1 MSNISCILY
10 PPTLDYY
17 YLVQR
22 PQQLMKKFSELDVP
36 VYYINNPSPQSGVF
50 KGIERVNENFY
61 LFNNVDPLPF
71 LKNLNPVVYYTS
83 AAQTDMIRRYNPSLV
98 VFDSVDEP
106 SEEFEGWRP
115 YYDKAVRSADVVLA
129 TSDKLFELA
138 SAINPNVYLV
148 PNGCDYEYFSN
159 FIHGRPAE
167 IADLPGPIIGYI
179 GVVATWV
186 DVDLIAKVADSYPDY
201 SVVVVGPLYNVS
213 DVPRRPNLHWVGFK
227 PYEQLAAYVQ
237 SFSVGLVPFKA
248 TSMTEAVNPI
258 KMWEYMAAG
267 IPIVTT
273 NMPEA
278 KKYRDVVLASE
289 NHEEFIDNIYR
300 ALFEDPPEN
309 RAKRMAL
316 AQQNSWKVRAEQILA
331 IIREK
336 LAQKGIT
343 SANPIPDMS
352 STNLNS
358 LPEVTAGASAFY
370 TYTST
375 GATSYA
381 YAPNRTLKVGRKV
394 AFKFAAS
401 PIGRMV
407 LQNRNPS
414 IRIGRFAIN
423 RRGSSAPAGRLL
435 LQGRRPGNRPCNRPC
450 RASTVHVTGCR
461 SVTVT
466 ATGFRFATGRCVR

>member
-36 VYYINNPSPQSGVF
+36 VYYINNPSPQSGVQS
-50 KGIERVNENFY
+50 GIERLNENFY
-61 LFNNVDPLPF
+61 LFNNVDPKPF

-83 AAQTDMIRRYNPSLV
+83 AAQADMIRQYNPALV

-106 SEEFEGWRP
+106 SEEFEGWKP
-115 YYDKAVRSADVVLA
+115 YYDKAVRTADVVLT

-138 SAINPNVYLV
+138 CTINPNSYLV

-159 FIHGRPAE
+159 LIHGRPAE

-186 DVDLIAKVADSYPDY
+186 DVELIARVADRYPDY

-213 DVPRRPNLHWVGFK
+213 DVPRRPNLHWLGFK

-237 SFSVGLVPFKA
+237 NFDVGIVPFRA

-258 KMWEYMAAG
+258 KMWEYMATG

-278 KKYRDVVLASE
+278 KKHQDVVLASE
-289 NHEEFIDNIYR
+289 TEEEFLDNIYK
-300 ALFEDPPEN
+300 AIFEDSPEK
-309 RAKRMAL
+309 RAKRMSL
-316 AQQNSWKVRAEQILA
+316 AQQNSWKVRAEVIIA
-331 IIREK
+331 IIQEK
-336 LAQKGIT
+336 LFLKGIT
-343 SANPIPDMS
+343 ESQPVPDVNQP
-352 STNLNS
+352 NLPFQTPPG
-358 LPEVTAGASAFY
+358 LV
-370 TYTST
+370 TST
-375 GATSYA
+375 SASFFYS
-381 YAPNRTLKVGRKV
+381 PHRSLKVGRKV
-394 AFKFAAS
+394 SFKFSTSPVGRMLLQKRKTPTRIGRKAIKSRKTSSPVGRMLLRSRRSIQGACKAKTVHVSRPVTVRVTGGPAFKFS
-401 PIGRMV
+401 
-407 LQNRNPS
+407 
-414 IRIGRFAIN
+414 
-423 RRGSSAPAGRLL
+423 
-435 LQGRRPGNRPCNRPC
+435 
-450 RASTVHVTGCR
+450 
-461 SVTVT
+461 
-466 ATGFRFATGRCVR
+466 TGRCVV